1 MNPAMLDMGS
11 SDINGNNGNNEKV
24 SIAPETGADVLDLGD
39 YRLTRAN
46 RLVELLA
53 AIPGELPAPFT
64 WEGMACYAF
73 DPGLSDNDDASDS
86 DDTSDNDDTTV
97 HRHTLR
103 MNGDGSGNANPATPR
118 PGGLDS
124 GRFY

>member
-11 SDINGNNGNNEKV
+11 SDINGNNEKV

-73 DPGLSDNDDASDS
+73 DPGLSDSDDASDS

-118 PGGLDS
+118 PRGLDS